1 MKTLRPHYLPVG
13 AMVLLAFIPFMQPG
27 EFLLSVLIMTLLYAY
42 MGQAWNI
49 LGGFCGQ
56 FSVGH
61 CAFFG
66 VSAYAVT
73 ILYHFFGIHP
83 LAGALV
89 GVLAAVFLALIIGFI
104 SLQLSGIYFSMAT
117 VALVEIL
124 RSQTLYFREITFGT
138 LGMSLPVQFSLGKA
152 YYFYIALIMVAAGY
166 VITAAIR
173 QSRYGTFMVAIREN
187 EERALSLGIKSS
199 RYKVLA
205 AVISAAMTAL
215 GGAFYAMYVL
225 MVEPSSAFSF
235 LVSIKIIIVVVI
247 AGMGTLAG
255 PLLGA
260 FIAILPDEII
270 RSWLGGSYAGLAGI
284 IYGAILVIVVKIKPE
299 GILGALSRSRH
310 ADPVT
315 VATKEGET
323 HGAP

>member
-1 MKTLRPHYLPVG
+1 MTNLRQHYLPVG
-13 AMVLLAFIPFMQPG
+13 ALVLLAFIPLLQPG
-27 EFLLSVLIMTLLYAY
+27 DFFLSVLIMTLLYAY

-66 VSAYAVT
+66 VGAYAVT

-83 LAGALV
+83 FVGALV
-89 GVLAAVFLALIIGFI
+89 GVMAAVFLALIIGFI

-117 VALVEIL
+117 VAMVEIL
-124 RSQTLYFREITFGT
+124 RSLSLYFRGVTFGT
-138 LGMSLPVQFSLGKA
+138 LGMSLPVKFSLGKA
-152 YYFYIALIMVAAGY
+152 HYFYIALVLVAAGY
-166 VITAAIR
+166 LIAAAVR

-215 GGAFYAMYVL
+215 GGAFYALYVL
-225 MVEPSSAFSF
+225 MVEPSAAFSF

-284 IYGAILVIVVKIKPE
+284 IYGAVLVIVLKIKPE
-299 GILGALSRSRH
+299 GILGFLSRSRRSG
-310 ADPVT
+310 PV
-315 VATKEGET
+315 ASAAKEGET
-323 HGAP
+323 HGTP

>member
-1 MKTLRPHYLPVG
+1 MNMRQHYLPIG
-13 AMVLLAFIPFMQPG
+13 ALVLLAFIPFLRPG
-27 EFLLSVLIMTLLYAY
+27 DFLLGVLIMTLLYAY

-83 LAGALV
+83 LVGALV
-89 GVLAAVFLALIIGFI
+89 GVLAAVFLAFIIGFI

-117 VALVEIL
+117 VALAEIL
-124 RSQTLYFREITFGT
+124 RSLSLFFREVTFGT
-138 LGMSLPVQFSLGKA
+138 LGMSLPVKFSLGKEQ
-152 YYFYIALIMVAAGY
+152 YFYIALMLVVVGYIISAA
-166 VITAAIR
+166 VR

-187 EERALSLGIKSS
+187 EDRALSLGIKSS

-215 GGAFYAMYVL
+215 GGAFYALYVL
-225 MVEPSSAFSF
+225 MVEPSAAFSF

-260 FIAILPDEII
+260 FIAIVPDEII
-270 RSWLGGSYAGLAGI
+270 RSWLGGSYAGMAGI
-284 IYGAILVIVVKIKPE
+284 IYGAVLVIVVKIKPE
-299 GILGALSRSRH
+299 GVLGFLSRSRRPDL
-310 ADPVT
+310 A
-315 VATKEGET
+315 AAAAKGGET
-323 HGAP
+323 RGTP